1 MVDDKEIIGTEK
13 FYNTKI
19 FINTDVK
26 LSDDITLKYVV
37 IFMTRIIQD
46 GSKFHTPIHL
56 EETFLVV

>member
-19 FINTDVK
+19 LINTDVK

-37 IFMTRIIQD
+37 IFMTCIIQD
-46 GSKFHTPIHL
+46 GSKFYTPIHL